1 MIKSDFIALITIIGF
16 KLDFNGYKIGMNHQS
31 LDISFIDDLR
41 FQLSQTM
48 INGGIVTGKS
58 KELDSLNI
66 MKLEHTSYGFFA
78 FGIFDLKTFGD
89 NSDFQMEIF
98 LSFINGAFIKETG
111 KPNLKVIE
119 YIRDNKIQDI
129 LK

>member
-58 KELDSLNI
+58 
-66 MKLEHTSYGFFA
+66 